1 MTVKEKL
8 EQITAERLRNAEHLN
23 RWKEEMNN
31 RRNNADNIPNPGFL
45 PDSHRGLGDRRAG
58 AEKGDVEVDRAVLG
72 GTDGQGYNL
81 LTELWPPENTEE
93 YWSKAVVRLNEV
105 WNGSTDNPLLMK
117 LLLLT
122 HEYLGEAVKRAEEK
136 EEHDKAGG

>member
-1 MTVKEKL
+1 MTDRDLLLK
-8 EQITAERLRNAEHLN
+8 AERETH
-23 RWKEEMNN
+23 KEAA
-31 RRNNADNIPNPGFL
+31 RTWF
-45 PDSHRGLGDRRAG
+45 
-58 AEKGDVEVDRAVLG
+58 
-72 GTDGQGYNL
+72 NL